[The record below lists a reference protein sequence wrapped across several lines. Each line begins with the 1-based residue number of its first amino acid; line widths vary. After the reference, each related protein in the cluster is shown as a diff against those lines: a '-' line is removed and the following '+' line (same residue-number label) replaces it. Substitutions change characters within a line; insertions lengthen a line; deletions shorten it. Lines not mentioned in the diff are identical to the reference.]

1 MSASKFIYV
10 SGAVLAGG
18 LLWGCGEPASPEQ
31 PLIIVEDEDSVWVE
45 EMLVEPATQT
55 LAVGEERALDI
66 AFFDAS
72 GTRLNPATLLD
83 DVELTSSDSEVVA
96 IGEDGQ
102 LRGVAEGSAQVTV
115 RYEAL
120 EQLVE
125 VEVQFERWRKVSASV
140 DLTCALDWQGAVY
153 CWGHNTGAIIEPTNQ
168 QVRPIPE
175 PVRREGLPDV
185 IDIAVGGGHAC
196 AVTRPGEVY
205 CWGLNYDGVTG
216 VEGAEVVFEPTPV
229 RELDDIIRVD
239 AGPYHTCA
247 LSRAGALYCWG
258 YSARGAVGEG
268 LGVSTALPVQV
279 GIDDPIA
286 EVAVGINN
294 TCAVTTDGKVY
305 CWGLNTFGLVN
316 PESNQ
321 EVIARPSRLVLPGR
335 ATSVGVGVTAACAVL
350 ENGEL
355 YCWGYNPSGVTG
367 ERAGNGVQP
376 PTRSTSVPA
385 LRTVHLH
392 TQSACGI
399 TTGDELYCW
408 GDNRRGQLGHGTKSW
423 DAEPDKVA
431 GDLRWM
437 QVELGGLTTCGL
449 DSDGELWCWGQNA
462 FAQVGDGRQVR
473 GNSFR
478 PVEGEA
484 RFSRLVSG
492 YGSNCGQL
500 RGEDRWHCWGRN
512 AEGQLDRL
520 QAGDLALPTSI
531 ATGATTYDL
540 LVLGRWTACNI
551 TFEGEQSVTRCQG
564 SNQHQG
570 LGSDSSNQA
579 SHALAWADLR
589 ELNFQ
594 TLALNQFH
602 ACGVAASGEMYC
614 WGTNYNGEV
623 GMDPRMSAA
632 EPRRVEARTD
642 YVSVAVGP
650 HHSCGLTE
658 AGEIRCWGS
667 NAYGQLGR
675 AASQNWKAPE
685 TIASEEVYVEVEAGQ
700 YNTCARTDEGEVH
713 CWGTRELFGG
723 PRGSTTV
730 TEPIELGGP
739 WDEIALYDQTL
750 CALRDGEVSCA
761 GWNVDGLIVAG
772 GSQIVGAL
780 RSLDTGFEVS
790 AVSMGFEHLCVL
802 DMEGQAHC
810 KGSNYNGE
818 LGDGAMVEHL
828 EPYPA
833 HREL

>member
-1 MSASKFIYV
+1 MSVAKWYCGLGV
-10 SGAVLAGG
+10 VLAGG
-18 LLWGCGEPASPEQ
+18 VLWGCGEPNSPEE
-31 PLIIVEDEDSVWVE
+31 PLIIVDDENSVWVE
-45 EMLVEPATQT
+45 EMQVEPAAQT

-66 AFFDAS
+66 AFFDGS

-83 DVELTSSDSEVVA
+83 DVELTSSDLEVVA
-96 IGEDGQ
+96 IEEGGE
-102 LRGVAEGSAQVTV
+102 LRGVSAGSAQVTV

-120 EQLVE
+120 EQVVE
-125 VEVQFERWRKVSASV
+125 VEVRSERWRKVSASV
-140 DLTCALDWQGAVY
+140 ELTCALDWAGDVY
-153 CWGHNTGAIIEPTNQ
+153 CWGNNTGAIIEPTNQ
-168 QVRPIPE
+168 QIRPVEE
-175 PVRREGLPDV
+175 PVRREGLPEV
-185 IDIAVGGGHAC
+185 VDIAVGGGHAC
-196 AVTRPGEVY
+196 AVARQGDVY
-205 CWGLNYDGVTG
+205 CWGLSFDGVTG
-216 VEGAEVVFEPTPV
+216 VEGSQLVLEPTLV
-229 RELDDIIRVD
+229 RGLEAIVRVD
-239 AGPYHTCA
+239 AGPFHNCA
-247 LSRAGALYCWG
+247 LSDAGALFCWG
-258 YSARGAVGEG
+258 YNARGALGEG
-268 LGVSTALPVQV
+268 VGVSTALPIKV
-279 GIDDPIA
+279 GIDDPVA

-305 CWGLNTFGLVN
+305 CWGLNTFGVVN
-316 PESNQ
+316 PESFD
-321 EVIARPSRLVLPGR
+321 EVIGRPYRMALPGR

-350 ENGEL
+350 ENGDL
-355 YCWGYNPSGVTG
+355 HCWGYNTSGAVG
-367 ERAGNGVQP
+367 LRAANEVLP
-376 PTRSTSVPA
+376 PTKIASVPA
-385 LRTVHLH
+385 LRSVNLH

-399 TTGDELYCW
+399 TTDDELYCW
-408 GDNRRGQLGHGTKSW
+408 GGNRRGQLGHGTKSR

-431 GDLRWM
+431 GDVRWT
-437 QVELGGLTTCGL
+437 QVDLGGLTTCGL

-462 FAQVGDGRQVR
+462 FAQVGDGRQIR

-484 RFSRLVSG
+484 RFSSLISG
-492 YGSNCGQL
+492 YRSNCAQL
-500 RGEDRWHCWGRN
+500 RGEERWLCWGRN

-520 QAGDLALPTSI
+520 QAGDLAVPTSAMNGNSI
-531 ATGATTYDL
+531 AGVMA
-540 LVLGRWTACNI
+540 LGRSTGCTI
-551 TFEGEQSVTRCQG
+551 TFEEDQSVTRCQG

-570 LGSDSSNQA
+570 LGTASSHEA
-579 SHALAWADLR
+579 SHVIAWADLR

-602 ACGVAASGEMYC
+602 SCGVAASGEMYC

-675 AASQNWKAPE
+675 GASQSWKAPE
-685 TIASEEVYVEVEAGQ
+685 TIASDEVYVEVEAGQ

-723 PRGSTTV
+723 TRGSTTV

-739 WDEIALYDQTL
+739 WDEIALHDQTL

-761 GWNVDGLIVAG
+761 GWNVDGLITSG
-772 GSQIVGAL
+772 GSQVVGAF
-780 RSLDTGFEVS
+780 RQLDTGFEVS

-833 HREL
+833 HREF